1 MGVRGYGVRWEPFYT
16 TLLLNYMA
24 KGVDAEYYE
33 KERWVSAVIMTF
45 NDQKHE
51 QNRLKCVNTH
61 HPPSQ

>member
-1 MGVRGYGVRWEPFYT
+1 MRGYGVRWEPFYT

-51 QNRLKCVNTH
+51 QNRL
-61 HPPSQ
+61 